1 MKIIIETK
9 EELKEYEE
17 YKTLNE
23 VEQSESIFHDKEVK
37 IDGSLIAEEG
47 ECQQFSTGS
56 PASEEARK

>member
-37 IDGSLIAEEG
+37 IDGSLVAEEG
-47 ECQQFSTGS
+47 ECHKFSTCS
-56 PASEEARK
+56 PASEEASA

>member
-37 IDGSLIAEEG
+37 IDGSLVAENG
-47 ECQQFSTGS
+47 ECNQFST
-56 PASEEARK
+56 